1 MKRGTDR
8 SKSTAIATALPWQ
21 RILKPSFARRLPD
34 PVTRRRSGGYNNR
47 MVRISDLNP
56 NDPSKIKPGQA
67 ASGASKASGLN
78 PAFARHYET
87 TFGTQE
93 KHDLQGLVT
102 LVDRQAEMLVKH
114 PTPAQVA
121 SYRDAIRRYMKEIKE
136 KLGRMDKRTDR
147 RNRTLIILRDLDEK
161 VEALTEAILKG
172 QANAIDLAA
181 SVNEIRGLLLDLLI

>member
-1 MKRGTDR
+1 
-8 SKSTAIATALPWQ
+8 
-21 RILKPSFARRLPD
+21 
-34 PVTRRRSGGYNNR
+34 

-56 NDPSKIKPGQA
+56 NDPSKIKPGQL
-67 ASGASKASGLN
+67 ASGAPRLSGPN
-78 PAFARHYET
+78 PAFTQQYEST
-87 TFGTQE
+87 LGAQE
-93 KHDLQGLVT
+93 KHDLEGLVT
-102 LVDRQAEMLVKH
+102 LVDRQAEMLIKH

-161 VEALTEAILKG
+161 VEALTEALLKG
-172 QANAIDLAA
+172 QADAIDLAA

>member
-1 MKRGTDR
+1 
-8 SKSTAIATALPWQ
+8 
-21 RILKPSFARRLPD
+21 
-34 PVTRRRSGGYNNR
+34 

-56 NDPSKIKPGQA
+56 NDPSKIKPGQL
-67 ASGASKASGLN
+67 ASGAPKLGGPN
-78 PAFARHYET
+78 PAFARQYET
-87 TFGTQE
+87 TLGTQA

-102 LVDRQAEMLVKH
+102 LVDRQAEMLIKH

-161 VEALTEAILKG
+161 VEALTEALLKG
-172 QANAIDLAA
+172 QASAIDLAA

>member
-1 MKRGTDR
+1 
-8 SKSTAIATALPWQ
+8 
-21 RILKPSFARRLPD
+21 
-34 PVTRRRSGGYNNR
+34 

-56 NDPSKIKPGQA
+56 NDPSKVKPGQA
-67 ASGASKASGLN
+67 PSGAPRLGGPN
-78 PAFARHYET
+78 PAFARQYEASL
-87 TFGTQE
+87 GSQE
-93 KHDLQGLVT
+93 KHDLESLAT
-102 LVDRQAEMLVKH
+102 HVDRQAAMLLKH

-121 SYRDAIRRYMKEIKE
+121 SYREAIRRYMKEIKD

-172 QANAIDLAA
+172 QAQAIDLAA